1 MSLLLD
7 DIDVPVP
14 GPGEVGVKI
23 VATGLCHTDIAGMQG
38 AIGLFPIVFGHEG
51 AGIVEAVGPDVT
63 EFKIGKDFYETL
75 DEMRRNPVEIEKIRN
90 RRAALMLH
98 GGLFWCG

>member
-14 GPGEVGVKI
+14 GPGKVGVKI

-38 AIGLFPIVFGHEG
+38 AIGLFPIVFGLEV

-63 EFKIGKDFYETL
+63 EFKIGKDFNETL

-90 RRAALMLH
+90 RRAA
-98 GGLFWCG
+98 

>member
-14 GPGEVGVKI
+14 GPGKVGVKI

-38 AIGLFPIVFGHEG
+38 AIGLFPIVFGHEV

-63 EFKIGKDFYETL
+63 EFKFGKDFNETL

-90 RRAALMLH
+90 RRAALMPH